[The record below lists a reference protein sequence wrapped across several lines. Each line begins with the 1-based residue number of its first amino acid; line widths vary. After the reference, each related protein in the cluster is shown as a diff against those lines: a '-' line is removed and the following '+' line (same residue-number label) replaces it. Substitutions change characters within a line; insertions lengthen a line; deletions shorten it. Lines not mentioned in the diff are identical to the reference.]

1 MSLLDVFNATGTSLP
16 SATDIAYEGTYTP
29 YTPIGKPADECIW
42 DWELSYNATRQNQI
56 FQNSNVG
63 GFISPYQSHWT
74 GPVTIMG
81 NMEELIQFQPV
92 NKIDPNKIYN
102 TDIAALRAI
111 EQDQLKIVKLFETRL
126 KESLNERGKIGLT
139 EEDIEAMQAL
149 TAARTAVANIHKEQ
163 INIKKNISDTKIKQY
178 QLEQADNKAI
188 AKAQEGTSGGGGG
201 SVYDV
206 GRSILDNIFDSALP
220 IPPASSL
227 PSAANPSNAA
237 IDAAQA
243 SSVLDSLIGGDN
255 IPATTRFETMNPTTY
270 VRVGTSDSDTSF
282 ETYAEDGTLL
292 IDYPNPTA
300 RITHVDRE
308 AGTATDEF
316 LVTYQLKTDQPTGE
330 ETSNES

>member
-1 MSLLDVFNATGTSLP
+1 MSLLDAFNATGTTLP
-16 SATDIAYEGTYTP
+16 SATDIAYEGTVTP
-29 YTPIGKPADECIW
+29 YTPIGRPDDECIW
-42 DWELSYNATRQNQI
+42 DWEKSYNATRQNQI

-74 GPVTIMG
+74 GPVTVMG
-81 NMEELIQFQPV
+81 NLEDLVQLQPV

-126 KESLNERGKIGLT
+126 RESLNERGKQGLT

-178 QLEQADNKAI
+178 QLEQADNKAL
-188 AKAQEGTSGGGGG
+188 AKSQEGSVGGSSG

-220 IPPASSL
+220 VPPVSSA
-227 PSAANPSNAA
+227 PMNNPATAAM
-237 IDAAQA
+237 DAAQA
-243 SSVLDSLIGGDN
+243 SSVLDQLIGNDN
-255 IPATTRFETMNPTTY
+255 IPASTKYETMNPTTY
-270 VRVGTSDSDTSF
+270 VRVGTSDSDTTF
-282 ETYAEDGTLL
+282 ETYSEDGTLL
-292 IDYPNPTA
+292 EDYPNPTS
-300 RITHVDRE
+300 RITNVDRE

-316 LVTYQLKTDQPTGE
+316 LVTYQLKTDE
-330 ETSNES
+330 NNA